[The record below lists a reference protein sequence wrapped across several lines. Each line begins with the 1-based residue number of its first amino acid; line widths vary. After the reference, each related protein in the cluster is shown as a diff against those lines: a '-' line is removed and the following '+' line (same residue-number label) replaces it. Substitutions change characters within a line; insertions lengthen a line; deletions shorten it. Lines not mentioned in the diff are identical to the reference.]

1 MASSPAP
8 IHTID
13 DLIDGMTSQGVE
25 RRSAYLRFI
34 REIENGEISIITPYR
49 SPWPPE
55 QVLHWL
61 LLLLQKLANCQPGD
75 KLPLFLFP
83 AGVPD
88 YLGRLRFRLVE
99 KKNSARA
106 GAGRPPDHDWEEAEQ
121 FVFKSFKERGLP
133 DELGQ
138 VKGWKSNS
146 DVARA
151 VIAHLAKLAPDQEEP
166 DLSTVLKR
174 VPGWIKDWRTTRN

>member
-8 IHTID
+8 ILTID
-13 DLIDGMTSQGVE
+13 DFIDGLTSQGVE
-25 RRSAYLRFI
+25 DRSAYLRMI
-34 REIENGEISIITPYR
+34 REIENGEISIITPYS
-49 SPWPPE
+49 SPWPPG

-61 LLLLQKLANCQPGD
+61 LLFLQKRANWQPGD
-75 KLPLFLFP
+75 RPPTFP
-83 AGVPD
+83 DGIPD
-88 YLGRLRFRLVE
+88 YLSRLRFRLVE
-99 KKNSARA
+99 KKNSARV